1 MKYIKLGKT
10 DIEVSKICLGC
21 MGFGDDSMYK
31 WSLGPKGTKEIV
43 AYAYDKGIN
52 FFDTANQYSNGTSEE
67 YLGKAIKDLGIR
79 REDVVIASKVFFNEG
94 GLSKEAIK
102 REIDQSLLRLGT
114 DYLDLYLIHR
124 FDYNV
129 PIEETMDA
137 LNDLV
142 KSGKVRALGSSS
154 ILAYQMLM
162 YQNFAKE
169 KGHARFEVMENHY
182 NLLYREE
189 EREMIPLCKEL
200 DVSLI
205 PYSPLAAGHLT
216 RINWDSDSI
225 RSLSDDVAKR
235 RYGSTEDVD
244 KLIVERV
251 AELAKKRNIKMSEV
265 ALSWLYKKG
274 VASPII
280 GASKTKYID
289 DAINALNVELSD
301 EEVSYLE
308 KLYVPHPLK
317 GPIIKKN

>member
-31 WSLGPKGTKEIV
+31 WSLGPKDTKEIV

-154 ILAYQMLM
+154 ILAYQLLQ

-169 KGHARFEVMENHY
+169 KGYARFEVMENHY

-189 EREMIPLCKEL
+189 EREMIPLCKEI

-205 PYSPLAAGHLT
+205 P
-216 RINWDSDSI
+216 
-225 RSLSDDVAKR
+225 
-235 RYGSTEDVD
+235 
-244 KLIVERV
+244 
-251 AELAKKRNIKMSEV
+251 
-265 ALSWLYKKG
+265 
-274 VASPII
+274 
-280 GASKTKYID
+280 
-289 DAINALNVELSD
+289 
-301 EEVSYLE
+301 
-308 KLYVPHPLK
+308 
-317 GPIIKKN
+317 